1 MIEHTFQAIKE
12 LGQSESF
19 NVTVSIDVRADTDDI
34 EALKRIGVLEQTVWE
49 IVVTSLAYFS
59 LAGRSKTDTIID
71 DGVN

>member
-34 EALKRIGVLEQTVWE
+34 EALKRIGVLEQTV
-49 IVVTSLAYFS
+49 
-59 LAGRSKTDTIID
+59 KTNILMSH
-71 DGVN
+71 